1 MQALCV
7 HKVGLSSGDYNDGAG
22 DGDGRHGSMG
32 DCVSPVGIAD
42 ALIIAVDS
50 SLVWSESQRQD
61 GCGKSRNKDTQ
72 NIHHDQNQL
81 LSLLGHVSS
90 DAAALS

>member
-32 DCVSPVGIAD
+32 DCVFPVGIAD

-50 SLVWSESQRQD
+50 SLVWSEPQRQD
-61 GCGKSRNKDTQ
+61 G
-72 NIHHDQNQL
+72 
-81 LSLLGHVSS
+81 
-90 DAAALS
+90 